1 MSFKYTKGE
10 HNDIKVI
17 YSKIHRVPDEKTCQT
32 ISNPAKIRVEAKN
45 TKRFYDERVYIKFET
60 LYGSNCSMKV
70 VFPNEDRREE
80 KERKQKEDEENKGYK
95 IDSKRKLR

>member
-1 MSFKYTKGE
+1 
-10 HNDIKVI
+10 
-17 YSKIHRVPDEKTCQT
+17 
-32 ISNPAKIRVEAKN
+32 
-45 TKRFYDERVYIKFET
+45 
-60 LYGSNCSMKV
+60 MKV